1 MPPGKITTYQNFAA
15 QQRKK
20 REEEEALGRKEKQEI
35 EQLRTWRPPV
45 QQQQTTINLP
55 IVSSPQLAPQR
66 GYDPRFDDPNYG
78 VDPKDRRQA
87 ATVQPRSNVQ
97 IAPLPQVRSDTLAS
111 LEAWRPRVDTGPAAF
126 TAQQVQAPTVAS
138 AVRPLGLAPTPSG
151 NARAEAVRRTP
162 LTPSQMETTR
172 LMQNP
177 LVESGLAANQAA
189 QARDAQAHRD
199 YMQNGLASQPEIT
212 RRETWLDKQPG
223 FQFYHSKAEERRE
236 RAARGE
242 ISTARAFL
250 GSLVD
255 WVFAMSQELMTA
267 PKVAPLE
274 AQYSPQINQYA
285 SEELLKPGR
294 TEWLSVGQVFGAFGA
309 AINKV
314 NPFLPLI
321 RTAMKEDSPTV
332 YDAGFW
338 KTPPTIFGYNL
349 LGDPRVYDPI
359 YQETGKLT
367 VGKYGSMGD
376 YFWEQVIDAVRV
388 NQAIEALP
396 AERQEEARQTYVI
409 SVGGGKAQIK
419 ALNDLQRKW
428 DAPAQMQRA
437 DQVARIAE
445 MRYQMDVARAQASGL
460 QQPRLLEEAQRRR
473 LAALTMAGGI
483 YSDAKK
489 YEAANYTEL
498 IDQNAN
504 AWAELAE
511 GVIFDP
517 INLLDPWTDILVG
530 GLVRAGAK
538 VIGAP
543 ITAAKELIS
552 PTKQAVQLL
561 DEALPAARRIGQQ
574 VIEGAAPKLPGYN
587 WIDRMA
593 VIGKTA
599 DAKAHLDRDVVWS
612 FFARTLTNAQNA
624 QDAQRLINTAI
635 ENPSQLVRGV
645 KGLTGQQ
652 FQDISGFGGAVKFGG
667 SSVANRELLD
677 RLWLMQAASEDLH
690 NLRSLRGDGYNML
703 EVMAEVDTILYRT
716 AREAYGLKPLENM
729 PMRAVDYRQVAMPDG
744 RARLEWLDENGKVIG
759 STVPMTSRQANEY
772 QKSLRAALKG
782 AQQSPLLKAVR
793 SMDQVQRAVMSD
805 LWLNLRP
812 GHWIRNAMAA
822 TATLMT
828 DDLYSLR
835 PVQGILDDLVRKG
848 VPDARVLEAMA
859 QGQSFG
865 AAGESMGMEAGQ
877 HWSRK
882 VWENNNVYAWANE
895 QSNRMWTG
903 FTHVL
908 GNVPFGEQ
916 AFYVRAFDRSFGRAF
931 TDLWKGVVNEEIA
944 PRLQAAGL
952 EPKTAA
958 RVTDAIISAGVYGN
972 KADIASR
979 VRSVIN
985 GAYDPIDLRSLGVP
999 DELVS
1004 AEGWKEI
1011 NDWLKY
1017 LNSQKQLR
1025 PDDISRA
1032 QRGVQRVF
1040 VRETERAAEILRQA
1054 PLQPG
1059 VYDRLSGDAA
1069 LDGAALV
1076 DELTE
1081 AGVQGG
1087 MTRQAAQEQAVKFA
1101 KEHVDQSNQIQEA
1114 LVNEIAR
1121 VENPRAMTF
1130 AVDAWAKLHALR
1142 RQARAQVDELSQAAA
1157 RYGGNKE
1164 MRAALWGK
1172 KWQETQRIYT
1182 EMIADMGE
1190 VVNDARLALAGGE
1203 EAAATFDWWIGIQRY
1218 LDYDDAL
1225 IQEARQTA
1233 LFATTRDPELWE
1245 TVVDANRAYVDQA
1258 WLPMFHAVRRFPTP
1272 DALDVVADVVNR
1284 VEAFGATTSS
1294 YLRPFREQA
1303 LAKQLPWDEYW
1314 PIRNGAWRHWAD
1326 MSRTYIEDAQRRITL
1341 LGLADSTES
1350 KLRWNDPFAGGDFL
1364 LAGPGKDG
1372 TWFAYRMDDWSVHR
1386 FSEAGGE
1393 SALPEVPQKIIDDW
1407 ERVIGTDDAQ
1417 LDAAVEEIRREAE
1430 TVSRGAETPVTLTK
1444 PVYESPQLTQLAR
1457 MDIDSVF
1464 PKANYPQPAKKP
1476 TIMRIGGRLG
1486 PESSTI
1492 PAPTPGKMAPPQPMR
1507 IGGML
1512 GESNRIAPQ
1521 PPIQKNEPTE
1531 IARTGETQ
1539 ATGVIEPDA
1548 VLSPN
1553 AEAPVSS
1560 DSDIDDVWLRIK
1572 RLTAEKRA
1580 VAEELGRVQVGG
1592 DGDLG
1597 GLMDGVR
1604 RLEPLPEA
1612 PYAEEIDFNALRRP
1626 YETPTVRQIER
1637 PATGFEDVPPRAPQ
1651 VVDENIPNADV
1662 PTPTIPSGGEAVQRL
1677 NNRLAEIEAERARL
1691 LDIYSK
1697 LRYMQRNGETR
1708 LLRGSVDPD
1717 APHAE
1722 MPHLPEP
1729 PGVEPLMPAEEVV
1742 ASAPDPNARLT
1753 KPANW
1758 QSTQRTAG
1766 VQVGDKVVVPR
1777 IYSFDREGTV
1787 VSVKRS
1793 MVEVDL
1799 FNHLNGKTVTK
1810 RFKLENVKRVD
1821 RAPTPM
1827 ELEEGRKIAEAAGMA
1842 QPIRQGSAEVVRLQD
1857 SIVQGENRIKAKV
1870 GGDGKRLSPE
1880 QIAATQRSVDYSRAR
1895 LAALQ
1900 AEQAGRTAQP
1910 VRTRAPYETPTMRP
1924 VARPDDIPASPYG
1937 PQPAYRSMV
1946 GTSPNAP
1953 RLGAIQAGAELP
1965 NAAGATHWYTDYA
1978 SDVPHPVQLLNED
1991 NGSIS
1996 VRHLTDAPLDENGE
2010 AAWSKGDVL
2019 VHWPNEIK
2027 ALREIPTDVRLRA
2040 AGERSLFDP
2049 TRAPY
2054 ETPVLR
2060 PGAKMADALR
2070 LDATVNTPLGE
2081 GTVTSLTRR
2090 NGQITSVDVE
2100 IDGVQ
2105 KTFSP
2110 ENVQPIGGVQE
2121 AQSGAIMDVG
2131 EDISD
2136 GVSIANTGRVDR
2148 ADDRALAGVLPED
2161 GADAG
2166 QRAARVGGS
2175 GGAADVGSVRQPDR
2189 QRAGATGSMGDDA
2202 QRVVPDSSG
2211 GSSGAEGVLRR
2222 DGPIAHVGRSQANS
2236 GRDYVITPADNLED
2250 FGGSKT
2256 RFRTNVDAI
2265 KLLKRIEGEGRL
2277 ATAEEQ
2283 AILARY
2289 SGMGDSQIAQG
2300 IFLRDKLPY
2309 YDPTRKGWEEEYNEL
2324 KKLLT
2329 DDEWAAASKSTPNA
2343 HYTSPTVVG
2352 AMWDGLRKLGFGNL
2366 NTLRVL
2372 EPSGGVGNFFG
2383 LMPNDLAARA
2393 MRTGVEIDQISG
2405 RIFRQLYQN
2414 ANIYVTGFEKA
2425 PIPDNF
2431 YDLVISNFPF
2441 GRFAIFDPKY
2451 KAARF
2456 RYLTQSVHNYFF
2468 AKSLDKVRP
2477 GGMIAAITSSYTMNA
2492 SNKAIREYIGE
2503 QADLVAAIRLPGTAF
2518 KRNAGTDVVTDIL
2531 FLRKRIAGEA
2541 PAGEAWINT
2550 VTRRLPDKYGELKP
2564 QLVNEYFEAHPEN
2577 VLGRQSSTGTM
2588 YAGGGYNVESSGD
2601 LAAQLAE
2608 AVRRLPDDLI
2618 KPGLVDEG
2626 AEAGALSASTVK
2638 RGSLRVENGSVRRST
2653 GTGWEDVATNAQ
2665 DVPRIEAMLAIRDA
2679 ARETIDVMRRGG
2691 DDAAL
2696 QAAQSK
2702 LNSTYDAFVGRYKQL
2717 NHASNRALLEGDADG
2732 YLLQGLEVDGRKAD
2746 IFSKRVISGVPT
2758 VERVENA
2765 RDGLMAV
2772 LSERGRVDMDQIA
2785 KLYGKSTD
2793 ETISELGDL
2802 VYKQPY
2808 GDWETADAY
2817 LSGNVRQKLKQ
2828 AEDAAQVDAQFQRN
2842 VDALRKV
2849 LPEPLQPG
2857 QIFVRVGSQWIPP
2870 NVFNDWINEVTGYNR
2885 NWGLKYTQS
2894 GATWSIENK
2903 IYVGKQSQYSTA
2915 QADVLE
2921 LIEDS
2926 LNQKLTRVM
2935 QADPTDPDGKR
2946 RIVNLAETKAAQK
2959 MQRKLQDHFADWLW
2973 RSKHGEEMAAKYN
2986 DEYNNMVQ
2994 RAFDGSHLK
3003 LPGVSADFYELRPNQ
3018 RNGIWRM
3025 LQSGNTLLAHEV
3037 GAGKTFTMIGGAAE
3051 MKRIGLA
3058 KKPLF
3063 VVPKNK
3069 VGDFVSD
3076 WREMYPTA
3084 RVLAPLKGEFD
3095 PATRP
3100 RFMSRIATGDWDA
3113 VVISQEQFKMLP
3125 VTDETFNAYLDDEIK
3140 ALEAVIDDML
3150 TESQGKKTVAI
3161 KRLETKLNN
3170 YKVKIRR
3177 MDANVRRDNTILFED
3192 LGVDALFVDE
3202 AHEYKNLDF
3211 ATRLN
3216 INVSSSEQAMDMYM
3230 KVRWINKM
3238 NNGRNVVFAT
3248 GTPVANSVAE
3258 AWTMMRY
3265 LMPDELSAR
3274 GLDSFDA
3281 FAGTFGDYSTKWE
3294 YGPAGRQLKTRFNR
3308 FANVPELHGLMTQ
3321 TMDVMRW
3328 SDMPW
3333 LKLPKMKGGK
3343 RTIVELPETEQHVA
3357 LRKWL
3362 ETRLDAIK
3370 KRHGPP
3376 AKGDDIVLSVYTDMR
3391 KAALDIR
3398 LINPSLP
3405 DLPDSKVNRAV
3416 ANILETYQRTSDRL
3430 GAQLVFSDMG
3440 TPGGVGF
3447 NIYDDMK
3454 RKLVKGGIPESEI
3467 GYIHD
3472 ATNDAKKLALFEAV
3486 NDGRVRVLIGST
3498 EKMGQG
3504 INVQRRIAAIHQLDG
3519 KYRPADIIQR
3529 EGRAIRDGNIFE
3541 EVDNVIYAQHP
3552 MDAFMWGLVE
3562 GKVKAINSLV
3572 SRKVAGRT
3580 LEELEMDETAQAM
3593 AAINA
3598 AASGDPLFQR
3608 LVELRQS
3615 LEDLTMERA
3624 AHTNRVSGMRKE
3636 ASYYETQKSM
3646 LQEQKRNLYVAT
3658 RSSARMPARLTIN
3671 DTAYGGVE
3679 IGPAGMT
3686 IDGVHYTS
3694 ENNEAVKAFQQSLES
3709 APIGERTTIGEYRG
3723 WQFVVN
3729 KPYDERK
3736 LRITLYVEYPGSGAK
3751 PLYSQEVATTKNRFY
3766 WLLNDAIN
3774 IVENMPQAIT
3784 DIDNSI
3790 EHAIKKIDEFERAIG
3805 AWPGADK
3812 LRETEEAILKLEAE
3826 FDDARNGATE
3836 AADEVAQGAE
3846 GAAVGERDADFYW
3859 ALEHGAFVK
3868 QPGAKK
3874 VEIEGIDGEF
3884 FVHETGGNWAVSE
3897 ARTGARL
3904 GHGKT
3909 RADAIDDAQVKFG
3922 TFDQDRFDLLVK
3934 NRVNENGLSP
3944 RFLKPVPDVTKPG
3957 SLGIV
3962 APGTEQA
3969 QKVLDFFGTGAEKLW
3984 DVTKRT
3990 LHKGRHPTVSD
4001 VAAHQVR
4008 TMADAEKK
4016 VLEYVG
4022 NLSKAA
4028 PNKLTAQQRLAIM
4041 DAVDAALPRFDDA
4054 VYASTQ
4060 LAKKA
4065 SDGAM
4070 LNFKDRRHFD
4080 SALSMVFPFHFFWTR
4095 SAKNWAKRVAKH
4107 PGVLNSY
4114 YEIERAIETENNQAG
4129 VPSRL
4134 RGTIPLW
4141 RRADGSQIR
4150 IGNPLHYALPFGMYF
4165 PQSQYFSE
4173 PDENQ
4178 TEFDKWVQ
4186 MVRQY
4191 TPGLL
4196 PGLQIAGDAL
4206 MDQIRPLADGK
4217 RTDKYYVGSFI
4228 PQYAMANSA
4237 YKIATGKE
4245 LPGARDPFDP
4255 YRAARAAAE
4264 LGTGATAP
4272 LTAEMASY
4280 AQQIAANVARNQ
4292 PRYTNIPLNKQQE
4305 AEQAF
4310 LLSQQRA
4317 GAQRGLTQA
4326 SGYVTG
4332 VPAYHWPA
4340 QEQAG
4345 RQMMDQYR
4353 QAGYNAETNPYGSK
4367 AAQTQVREENPAL
4380 ALWWRK
4386 GSAVP
4391 GQEGEP
4397 GVSAQLDPLYDQRN
4411 ALYDQ
4416 RQQQSQAAVDAAIG
4430 ADPHIGGRAMS
4441 DARSAV
4447 YDQYGPKIDPLTQQ
4461 IDSLRS
4467 QLPADADPQ
4476 SGYNPQELQQKYA
4489 NQVMASAAQLPG
4501 RPDEAAKPLPPGE
4514 GATDAQWAA
4523 YKKAIAGYSTS
4534 WDSYRARQRQYVI
4547 DNLAVKEMGMQ
4558 NYGQPYAGAM
4568 TPEQAVQAWEQY
4580 QVRNQSPLEQARR
4593 GEIEQQQPLWND
4605 YYRLMDARNYNG
4617 ARALLDA
4624 NPWMK
4629 DKLRRDAASTSSA
4642 TGGGGVP
4649 ISATGGGGVPIS
4661 ATGGGDVPWFDK
4673 VNMGAVRSQ
4682 QISALYGDEGVGLY
4696 DAYIALPKASEERA
4710 AYRAANPEIKLVL
4723 LAGFNPNEYGQMV
4736 EMFGADALVA
4746 WANVPAYAETEEA
4759 KNARS
4764 EYFKANPQAWLVQSW
4779 LRGRPTPITENGEVD
4794 EVQNNFG
4801 ADWKAAEAQFGPE
4814 IWQLAAAYRAAD
4826 SETRKQ
4832 MRAVTPISAFYDW
4845 WYANLPDNFSSGG
4858 PRATYISSDGLV
4870 TYDQYGRRLDGL
4882 GNVARNNY
4890 NSKGRKTYPPR
4901 WQTPEIRPR
4910 YMDPTLRVDIEDL
4923 RQWRPTNRQNWWSVA
4938 TDLKPDT
4945 PRPQR
4950 TSFK

>member
-1 MPPGKITTYQNFAA
+1 MPPGKITTYQSWAA
-15 QQRKK
+15 ELRKK
-20 REEEEALGRKEKQEI
+20 KEEEEALGRLEREEVRQAAN
-35 EQLRTWRPPV
+35 TWRAPQP
-45 QQQQTTINLP
+45 QPTTQTKTYLP
-55 IVSSPQLAPQR
+55 IVSAPQPAPQR
-66 GYDPRFDDPNYG
+66 GYDPRFDDPEYG
-78 VDPKDRRQA
+78 LDPKDRRQA
-87 ATVQPRSNVQ
+87 GLRQAQPAGLRQ
-97 IAPLPQVRSDTLAS
+97 AQPPAIEPAVRSDTLAS
-111 LEAWRPRVDTGPAAF
+111 LQAWRPRVDTGPAAF
-126 TAQQVQAPTVAS
+126 TAQQVQSPTVAS
-138 AVRPLGLAPTPSG
+138 AIRPLGAVQGAATEEEKRAQRWSQPTWKAPAATSTALLTASRIAPVVAEAGVRGVQSAWNAWNEPEEEETQSTLRTPALR
-151 NARAEAVRRTP
+151 ARVDAVRRTP

-172 LMQNP
+172 MMQNP
-177 LVESGLAANQAA
+177 LVETGLAANQAA
-189 QARDAQAHRD
+189 QERDSAAHQN
-199 YMQNGLASQPEIT
+199 YMRNGLEGQPEIT
-212 RRETWLDKQPG
+212 RRETWLDRQPA
-223 FQFYHSKAEERRE
+223 FQQYQQRARENRE
-236 RAARGE
+236 RVKTGE
-242 ISTARAFL
+242 ISSMAALLRGL
-250 GSLVD
+250 GN
-255 WVFAMSQELMTA
+255 WIF
-267 PKVAPLE
+267 VAPTEVIAGLKIPITAE
-274 AQYSPQINQYA
+274 SARLHNLTAGKEVLDPNVANTLTIGQI
-285 SEELLKPGR
+285 S
-294 TEWLSVGQVFGAFGA
+294 S
-309 AINKV
+309 AIGGTLNKF
-314 NPFLPLI
+314 NPFVPLL
-321 RTAMKEDSPTV
+321 RQDPNALTV

-338 KTPPTIFGYNL
+338 KTPPTVFGYNL
-349 LGDPRVYDPI
+349 LGDPRVYDQN
-359 YQETGKLT
+359 YQETGQLT
-367 VGKYGSMGD
+367 QGKYSSPLQ
-376 YFWEQVIDAVRV
+376 YLTEQVAGAVKV
-388 NQAIEALP
+388 EEYINSLP
-396 AERQEEARQTYVI
+396 PEQQEMARQTVI
-409 SVGGGKAQIK
+409 LGSSGYERQLAAIK
-419 ALNDLQRKW
+419 DLQKKF
-428 DAPAQMQRA
+428 DAPNQMARA

-460 QQPRLLEEAQRRR
+460 QQPRLMEEAERRR
-473 LAALTMAGGI
+473 MAALTMAGGL
-483 YSDAKK
+483 YSDARHWQSLGTS
-489 YEAANYTEL
+489 EIIDNRANVWSEM
-498 IDQNAN
+498 
-504 AWAELAE
+504 AE
-511 GVIFDP
+511 GILFDP
-517 INLLDPWTDILVG
+517 INLLDPFTDILVNG
-530 GLVRAGAK
+530 VLRGARYA
-538 VIGAP
+538 IGKP
-543 ITAAKELIS
+543 LSAAKELIA
-552 PTKQAVQLL
+552 PTKSAVELL
-561 DEALPAARRIGQQ
+561 DAALPAARRIGQQ
-574 VIEGAAPKLPGYN
+574 VVEGAAPKLPGYN
-587 WIDRMA
+587 WIDRAA

-635 ENPSQLVRGV
+635 ENPSQLVKGV

-677 RLWLMQAASEDLH
+677 RLWLMQSASEELH
-690 NLRSLRGDGYNML
+690 ALKSLRGDGYNML
-703 EVMAEVDTILYRT
+703 EVMAEVDTILYRK
-716 AREAYGLKPLENM
+716 AREAYGLKSLEAMPLN
-729 PMRAVDYRQVAMPDG
+729 AVDYRQVAMADG
-744 RARLEWLDENGKVIG
+744 RARLEWLNDKGRVLG
-759 STVPMTSRQANEY
+759 STVPMTARQANEY

-782 AQQSPLLKAVR
+782 AQQSPLLRAVR
-793 SMDQVQRAVMSD
+793 SLDQVQRAVMSD

-848 VPDARVLEAMA
+848 VPDARVMEAMA
-859 QGQSFG
+859 TDVAFG
-865 AAGESMGMEAGQ
+865 AAGEGMGMDAGQ

-882 VWENNNVYAWANE
+882 VWENNNAYAWANE
-895 QSNRMWTG
+895 QANRMWTG

-931 TDLWKGVVNEEIA
+931 ADLWKGVVTEEIG

-952 EPKTAA
+952 EAQTAQ

-979 VRSVIN
+979 VRSLIN

-1011 NDWLKY
+1011 DGWIKY
-1017 LNSQKQLR
+1017 LHSQKQLA
-1025 PDDISRA
+1025 PDAISRA

-1040 VRETERAAEILRQA
+1040 VRETERAAELLRQA

-1087 MTRQAAQEQAVKFA
+1087 MPRAQAQEQAVQFA
-1101 KEHVDQSNQIQEA
+1101 KQHVEQSNQIQEE
-1114 LVNEIAR
+1114 LVGEIAR

-1157 RYGGNKE
+1157 RYGGSKE
-1164 MRAALWGK
+1164 ARGALWAK
-1172 KWQETQRIYT
+1172 KWEGTQRIYT
-1182 EMIADMGE
+1182 EMIANMQE

-1225 IQEARQTA
+1225 IQEARQTS

-1258 WLPMFHAVRRFPTP
+1258 WLPMFHAVRRFPTV

-1284 VEAFGATTSS
+1284 VEMFGATTSS
-1294 YLRPFREQA
+1294 YLRPFRDLA

-1341 LGLADSTES
+1341 LGLADSTET
-1350 KLRWNDPFAGGDFL
+1350 KLKWNDPFAGGDFL
-1364 LAGPGKDG
+1364 LAGPGKEG

-1393 SALPEVPQKIIDDW
+1393 SALPEVPAKIIDDW

-1417 LDAAVEEIRREAE
+1417 LDAAVEEIRQAAARTEPP
-1430 TVSRGAETPVTLTK
+1430 TPVT
-1444 PVYESPQLTQLAR
+1444 
-1457 MDIDSVF
+1457 
-1464 PKANYPQPAKKP
+1464 PKV
-1476 TIMRIGGRLG
+1476 
-1486 PESSTI
+1486 
-1492 PAPTPGKMAPPQPMR
+1492 
-1507 IGGML
+1507 
-1512 GESNRIAPQ
+1512 
-1521 PPIQKNEPTE
+1521 EPTE
-1531 IARTGETQ
+1531 SARTGAAQ
-1539 ATGVIEPDA
+1539 APGAIEPDA
-1548 VLSPN
+1548 VLSPSVD
-1553 AEAPVSS
+1553 APVSLES
-1560 DSDIDDVWLRIK
+1560 NIDDVWQEIK

-1580 VAEELGRVQVGG
+1580 IADELAQVQAGEA
-1592 DGDLG
+1592 GDLG
-1597 GLMDGVR
+1597 GLTEGVR
-1604 RLEPLPEA
+1604 PLEPLPDA
-1612 PYAEEIDFNALRRP
+1612 PLADEINFNKLP
-1626 YETPTVRQIER
+1626 YETPTVRPIER
-1637 PATGFEDVPPRAPQ
+1637 PATGFEDIPPRAAQ
-1651 VVDENIPNADV
+1651 VDESIPSETIPIREEP
-1662 PTPTIPSGGEAVQRL
+1662 PTTIPSGGEAVQRL
-1677 NNRLAEIEAERARL
+1677 NNRLAEIDAERARL
-1691 LDIYSK
+1691 LDLYSR

-1708 LLRGSVDPD
+1708 LIRGAVDPD
-1717 APHAE
+1717 APHAA
-1722 MPHLPEP
+1722 MPDLPEP
-1729 PGVEPLMPAEEVV
+1729 PGVEPLMPPDVPPA
-1742 ASAPDPNARLT
+1742 AIDPNARLT
-1753 KPANW
+1753 KPTNW
-1758 QSTQRTAG
+1758 QSTQRTSG
-1766 VQVGDKVVVPR
+1766 VEVGDQVQTVRSV
-1777 IYSFDREGTV
+1777 YGFEREGTV
-1787 VSVKRS
+1787 SRVRGT
-1793 MVEVDL
+1793 MVEVEL
-1799 FNHLNGKTVTK
+1799 YNHIRKRVETK
-1810 RFKLENVKRVD
+1810 RFKLENVKRIE
-1821 RAPTPM
+1821 RAPTPN
-1827 ELEEGRKIAEAAGMA
+1827 ELEEGRRIAEAAGMA
-1842 QPIRQGSAEVVRLQD
+1842 QPA
-1857 SIVQGENRIKAKV
+1857 
-1870 GGDGKRLSPE
+1870 
-1880 QIAATQRSVDYSRAR
+1880 
-1895 LAALQ
+1895 
-1900 AEQAGRTAQP
+1900 
-1910 VRTRAPYETPTMRP
+1910 RTRAPYETPTLRPVARPDDIAYAGYPKRAYEAPTMRP
-1924 VARPDDIPASPYG
+1924 VARPDDIPATPYG
-1937 PQPAYRSMV
+1937 PQQ
-1946 GTSPNAP
+1946 AP
-1953 RLGAIQAGAELP
+1953 VLDR
-1965 NAAGATHWYTDYA
+1965 
-1978 SDVPHPVQLLNED
+1978 
-1991 NGSIS
+1991 NGDLIK
-1996 VRHLTDAPLDENGE
+1996 N
-2010 AAWSKGDVL
+2010 GDVL
-2019 VHWPNEIK
+2019 RFVGNNNQPGDLRYTVVNAVPDADGNILIEFRGVKKKVSPRAYFHAAPGEGYATLDYGP
-2027 ALREIPTDVRLRA
+2027 ALDDTVR
-2040 AGERSLFDP
+2040 
-2049 TRAPY
+2049 
-2054 ETPVLR
+2054 
-2060 PGAKMADALR
+2060 
-2070 LDATVNTPLGE
+2070 TPLGE
-2081 GTVTSLTRR
+2081 GTVTGVTRR
-2090 NGQITSVDVE
+2090 NGQVKSVDVE

-2110 ENVQPIGGVQE
+2110 ENVTPIGGVQE
-2121 AQSGAIMDVG
+2121 APSGAIMEG
-2131 EDISD
+2131 EGLAD
-2136 GVSIANTGRVDR
+2136 GVSIADAGRVDR

-2161 GADAG
+2161 GANAG
-2166 QRAARVGGS
+2166 QAAARVS
-2175 GGAADVGSVRQPDR
+2175 GGGGEADAGRVRQADR
-2189 QRAGATGSMGDDA
+2189 QRAASPGGVGDDA

-2211 GSSGAEGVLRR
+2211 GSPGAEGVLRGDGPGDGR
-2222 DGPIAHVGRSQANS
+2222 DVSRAEPIAHVGRSQANS

-2250 FGGSKT
+2250 FGGSKA

-2265 KLLKRIEGEGRL
+2265 RLLKRIEGEGRL

-2300 IFLRDKLPY
+2300 VFLRDKLPY
-2309 YDPTRKGWEEEYNEL
+2309 YDPARKGWEEEYNEL

-2329 DDEWAAASKSTPNA
+2329 DEEFAAASKSTPNA

-2352 AMWDGLRKLGFGNL
+2352 AMWDGLRKLGFGKL

-2414 ANIYVTGFEKA
+2414 ANVYVTGFEKA

-2492 SNKAIREYIGE
+2492 GDKAIREYISN

-2531 FLRKRIAGEA
+2531 FLRKRLPGEA
-2541 PAGEAWINT
+2541 PSGDAWIDT
-2550 VTRRLPDKYGELKP
+2550 VTKRLPDKHGELKP
-2564 QLVNEYFEAHPEN
+2564 QRVNEYFEAHPEN
-2577 VLGRQSSTGTM
+2577 VLGRESSTGTM
-2588 YAGGGYNVESSGD
+2588 YAGGQYNVESGGD

-2618 KPGLVDEG
+2618 QPGMVDEG

-2638 RGSLRVENGSVRRST
+2638 RGSLRVENGKVRRST
-2653 GTGWEDVATNAQ
+2653 DTGWEDVATNAQ

-2732 YLLQGLEVDGRKAD
+2732 YLLQGLEIDGRKAD
-2746 IFSKRVISGVPT
+2746 IFSRRVISGAPVVKW
-2758 VERVENA
+2758 VESA

-2793 ETISELGDL
+2793 EVVGELGDL

-2857 QIFVRVGSQWIPP
+2857 QIYVRVGSQWIPP
-2870 NVFNDWINEVTGYNR
+2870 QVFNDWINEVTGYNR

-2894 GATWSIENK
+2894 GAAWSIENNL
-2903 IYVGKQSQYSTA
+2903 YVGKQSQYSTA
-2915 QADVLE
+2915 RADVME

-2935 QADPTDPDGKR
+2935 QADPTDPEGKR
-2946 RIVNLAETKAAQK
+2946 RIVDLAETKAAQK
-2959 MQRKLQDHFADWLW
+2959 MQRKLQDHFADWIW
-2973 RSKHGEEMAAKYN
+2973 RSKHGEKMAAKYN
-2986 DEYNNMVQ
+2986 DEFNNMVQ
-2994 RAFDGSHLK
+2994 RSFDGSHLK
-3003 LPGVSADFYELRPNQ
+3003 LPGVSTNFYELRPNQ

-3069 VGDFVSD
+3069 VGDFVKD
-3076 WREMYPTA
+3076 WREMYPAA

-3100 RFMSRIATGDWDA
+3100 RFMSRVATGDWDA

-3125 VTDETFNAYLDDEIK
+3125 VTDVTFNAYLEDEIR
-3140 ALEAVIDDML
+3140 ALDAVIEDML
-3150 TESQGKKTVAI
+3150 TESNGKKTAAI
-3161 KRLETKLNN
+3161 KRLETKRNN
-3170 YKVKIRR
+3170 YQVKLRR
-3177 MDANVRRDNTILFED
+3177 TNANVRRDDTILFED

-3370 KRHGPP
+3370 KKHGPP
-3376 AKGDDIVLSVYTDMR
+3376 QKGDDIVLSVYTDMR

-3416 ANILETYQRTSDRL
+3416 ANILETYQRTNDRL

-3454 RKLVKGGIPESEI
+3454 RKLIKGGIPESQI

-3472 ATNDAKKLALFEAV
+3472 ATNDAKKMALFEAV
-3486 NDGRVRVLIGST
+3486 NEGRVRVLIGST

-3504 INVQRRIAAIHQLDG
+3504 INVQKRIAAIHQLDG

-3541 EVDNVIYAQHP
+3541 EVDDVIYAQQP

-3608 LVELRQS
+3608 LVELRQQ
-3615 LEDLTMERA
+3615 LEDLTMERS
-3624 AHTNRVSGMRKE
+3624 AHTNRVSGLRRE
-3636 ASYYETQKSM
+3636 ASHYEMQQSF
-3646 LQEQKRNLYVAT
+3646 LQNQRRSLNSAIYNTSSDNL
-3658 RSSARMPARLTIN
+3658 LTIN
-3671 DTAYGGVE
+3671 GTTYGSVDDE
-3679 IGPAGMT
+3679 VTESFKQA
-3686 IDGVHYTS
+3686 
-3694 ENNEAVKAFQQSLES
+3694 LES
-3709 APIGERTTIGEYRG
+3709 APVGERTTVGEYRN
-3723 WQFVVN
+3723 WNLVVDR
-3729 KPYDERK
+3729 PFDEKKNR
-3736 LRITLYVEYPGSGAK
+3736 TALYVEYATSGQTQ
-3751 PLYSQEVATTKNRFY
+3751 PLYRMEVGTTLNHYRA
-3766 WLLNDAIN
+3766 LLRDAMG
-3774 IVENMPQAIT
+3774 IVDTMPQELRR
-3784 DIDNSI
+3784 IDSSI
-3790 EHAIKKIDEFERAIG
+3790 EHATSKIAEFERAIG
-3805 AWPGADK
+3805 AWPGAEK
-3812 LRETEEAILKLEAE
+3812 MRKTEEAILKLEAE
-3826 FDDARNGATE
+3826 FDDARAGATE
-3836 AADEVAQGAE
+3836 AVDEVPQGA
-3846 GAAVGERDADFYW
+3846 AAGQGDADFYW
-3859 ALEHGAFVK
+3859 AFEDGAFVK
-3868 QPGAKK
+3868 KPDATK
-3874 VEIEGIDGEF
+3874 VEIEGLDGEF
-3884 FVHETGGNWAVSE
+3884 FVHVKNGEWAVSE
-3897 ARTGARL
+3897 ARTGLRVSD
-3904 GHGKT
+3904 GRT
-3909 RADAIDDAQVKFG
+3909 QTDAIDDAQAKMG
-3922 TFDQDRFDLLVK
+3922 SIGQDKFDQLVK
-3934 NRVNENGLSP
+3934 KRVNEKGLSP
-3944 RFLKPVPDVTKPG
+3944 RFLKAAPDVAEAG
-3957 SLGIV
+3957 SSLGIV

-3984 DVTKRT
+3984 DVTKRN

-4008 TMADAEKK
+4008 TMADAERK

-4022 NLSKAA
+4022 NINKAA
-4028 PNKLTAQQRLAIM
+4028 PNKLTAQQRLAVM

-4060 LAKKA
+4060 VAKKA

-4080 SALSMVFPFHFFWTR
+4080 SALSMLFPFHFFWTR

-4107 PGVLNSY
+4107 PGVLNAY
-4114 YEIERAIETENNQAG
+4114 YEVERAIENENNQAG

-4178 TEFDKWVQ
+4178 TEFDRWVA

-4196 PGLQIAGDAL
+4196 PGLQMAGDAL
-4206 MDQIRPLADGK
+4206 MDQISPLADGK

-4237 YKIATGKE
+4237 YKAATGKE
-4245 LPGARDPFDP
+4245 LPGARDPYDP

-4264 LGTGATAP
+4264 LGTSTGSVGGTSTGSVGGTSTGSVGGAP

-4280 AQQIAANVARNQ
+4280 AQQIAANVQRGN
-4292 PRYTNIPLNKQQE
+4292 PRYTNIPLDKQQA

-4310 LLSQQRA
+4310 IQSQQRA
-4317 GAQRGLTQA
+4317 GMQRGLTQA
-4326 SGYVTG
+4326 TGYVTG
-4332 VPAYHWPA
+4332 VPAYQWPA

-4353 QAGYNAETNPYGSK
+4353 QAGYSAESNPYGSK
-4367 AAQTQVREENPAL
+4367 AAQTQVREGNPAL
-4380 ALWWRK
+4380 SLWWQK
-4386 GSAVP
+4386 GSAAP
-4391 GQEGEP
+4391 GAEGEP
-4397 GVSAQLDPLYDQRN
+4397 GVSAQLDPLYDRRN
-4411 ALYDQ
+4411 ELYDQ
-4416 RQQQSQAAVDAAIG
+4416 RQQQSQAAVDRAIG
-4430 ADPHIGGRAMS
+4430 ADPNIGGAAMS

-4447 YDQYGPKIDPLTQQ
+4447 YDQYGQKIDPLTQQ

-4476 SGYNPQELQQKYA
+4476 SGYNPSELQERHA
-4489 NQVMASAAQLPG
+4489 NQVMAAAAQLPG
-4501 RPDEAAKPLPPGE
+4501 RPDEANKPLPPGD

-4523 YKKAIAGYSTS
+4523 YKRAIAGYSTS

-4547 DNLAVKEMGMQ
+4547 DNLAAKEMGMPQ
-4558 NYGQPYAGAM
+4558 YGQPYAGAL

-4580 QVRNQSPLEQARR
+4580 QTRNQSPLEQARR
-4593 GEIEQQQPLWND
+4593 GEIEQQQPLWDD
-4605 YYRLMDARNYNG
+4605 YYRLMDVKNYNG
-4617 ARALLDA
+4617 ARQLLDA

-4629 DKLRRDAASTSSA
+4629 DKLRRDAKERAAGGQQAVGSEQLAVNS
-4642 TGGGGVP
+4642 GGGGQTV
-4649 ISATGGGGVPIS
+4649 
-4661 ATGGGDVPWFDK
+4661 GGGDGVPWFDQ
-4673 VNMGAVRSQ
+4673 VNMGAVRRQ
-4682 QISALYGDEGVGLY
+4682 QISALYGDEGVGMY
-4696 DAYIALPKASEERA
+4696 DAYIALPKASAERA

-4801 ADWKAAEAQFGPE
+4801 ADWKQAEAQFGAE

-4826 SETRKQ
+4826 AETRKQ

-4845 WYANLPDNFSSGG
+4845 WYANLPDNFSSGA
-4858 PRATYISSDGLV
+4858 PRATYISNDGLV
-4870 TYDQYGRRLDGL
+4870 TYDQYGRRLDSL
-4882 GNVARNNY
+4882 GNVARSGY
-4890 NSKGRKTYPPR
+4890 NGSRRKAYPPR
-4901 WQTPEIRPR
+4901 WNTPEIYPR
-4910 YMDPTLRVDIEDL
+4910 YMDRNNQVNIEDL
-4923 RQWRPTNRQNWWSVA
+4923 RQWRPVNRANWWSVA